1 MKISFISFIFFILLF
16 TLHANAGFII
26 PNIVAYKDNLINLIF
41 EKNVETDIKI
51 PGSSSAKADVY
62 YDKKDTKTLKP
73 VVIFVHGGAWI
84 FGSKYEYSR
93 IGSLL
98 VEEDYVGVLPEYV
111 LFPRGTIDDMVN
123 DIYNSIVWT
132 YNNIQ
137 KYGGNKDKIIL
148 SGHSAG
154 AHLIA
159 LTAFKSALRM
169 KNQNDYMMEL
179 PKLEK
184 MVLFNGPYD
193 FDDYDI
199 SKLFVDMDIER
210 GITERLVT
218 LLVNSED
225 VSPTD
230 VLKTAKDNSISD
242 FGMPE
247 IVVYYTGKDQ
257 LVPEFSAS
265 NLMKQIRRVSPNTT
279 LKSVYKDS
287 YDHFT
292 VVMGA
297 QTNNKEQNQFFME
310 LINM

>member
-1 MKISFISFIFFILLF
+1 MKLSINLFIFFILIFILYI
-16 TLHANAGFII
+16 NAGFII
-26 PNIVAYKDNLINLIF
+26 SSIVAYKDNLINLIF
-41 EKNVETDIKI
+41 EKNVATDIKI

-84 FGSKYEYSR
+84 FGSKYQYSR
-93 IGSLL
+93 MGSLL
-98 VEEDYVGVLPEYV
+98 VEENYVGVLPEYV
-111 LFPRGTIDDMVN
+111 LFPKGTIDDMVN

-154 AHLIA
+154 AHLTA
-159 LTAFKSALRM
+159 LTVFKSALRM

-184 MVLFNGPYD
+184 MVLLNGPYD

-199 SKLFVDMDIER
+199 SKLFVDMDIEH
-210 GITERLVT
+210 GMTERFISYIVD
-218 LLVNSED
+218 SKD

-230 VLKTAKDNSISD
+230 ILKTAKDNSISD

-247 IVVYYTGKDQ
+247 IVVYYAGEDK
-257 LVPEFSAS
+257 LIPESSAD
-265 NLMKQIRRVSPNTT
+265 NLLKQIRRVSPNTT
-279 LKSVYKDS
+279 LKSVYKENNT
-287 YDHFT
+287 HFT
-292 VVMGA
+292 VALGIRL
-297 QTNNKEQNQFFME
+297 NDKEQDQFFME